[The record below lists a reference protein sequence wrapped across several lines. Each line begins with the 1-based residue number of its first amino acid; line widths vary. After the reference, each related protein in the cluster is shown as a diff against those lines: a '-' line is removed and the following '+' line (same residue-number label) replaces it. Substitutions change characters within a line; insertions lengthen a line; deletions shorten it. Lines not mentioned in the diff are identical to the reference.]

1 MNPAAA
7 AAISAAPVRTAPDVV
22 TVFPVAV
29 VVVIV
34 RTSRARFDGWQVAS
48 LEGPPAGGIGGRC
61 PTHAARLP
69 IYDRATPSRCA
80 AAAACRREL
89 TARLPSTAET

>member
-7 AAISAAPVRTAPDVV
+7 AAISAAPLRTAPDVV

-34 RTSRARFDGWQVAS
+34 GPSCAGCDGWQVAS
-48 LEGPPAGGIGGRC
+48 LEGPPGGEIGSRC
-61 PTHAARLP
+61 PTHAVRLP

-89 TARLPSTAET
+89 TASLPSTAET